1 MHPALRKG
9 SLFLQNTSIFH
20 FYKTPEL
27 STFYKKNSPP
37 PISFPAYRPAATA
50 EAVFTADETELN

>member
-1 MHPALRKG
+1 MHPEFRKG
-9 SLFLQNTSIFH
+9 SLF
-20 FYKTPEL
+20 YKTPPF
-27 STFYKKNSPP
+27 STFTKHPNFPLFTKTPP